1 MPIHEFQDNEIGT
14 DVVDLT
20 DVRMV
25 ESGDGAGFPSKSF
38 RVLLGGNL
46 ESDHPVE
53 AGVASLIDDT
63 HPAGAD
69 LRENFVGSERIADR

>member
-1 MPIHEFQDNEIGT
+1 MPVHQFQDNEIGA
-14 DVVDLT
+14 DIVDLT

-46 ESDHPVE
+46 ESDHAVE
-53 AGVASLIDDT
+53 PGVASLIDDT

>member
-1 MPIHEFQDNEIGT
+1 MAIHEFQDNEIRA
-14 DVVDLT
+14 DVIDLT
-20 DVRMV
+20 DIRVV
-25 ESGDGAGFPSKSF
+25 ESGNGAGFPCKSF
-38 RVLLGGNL
+38 RILLSGNL

-69 LRENFVGSERIADR
+69 LRENFVRSERIADR

>member
-1 MPIHEFQDNEIGT
+1 MPIHEFQDNVIGA

-20 DVRMV
+20 DVRVV
-25 ESGDGAGFPSKSF
+25 ESGDGAGFPSESF

-53 AGVASLIDDT
+53 AGVASLIDHT
-63 HPAGAD
+63 HPTGAD
-69 LRENFVGSERIADR
+69 LRENFVGSKRIADR

>member
-20 DVRMV
+20 DVRVV

-38 RVLLGGNL
+38 RVLLGRNL
-46 ESDHPVE
+46 ESDHPAE

-63 HPAGAD
+63 HPPSAD
-69 LRENFVGSERIADR
+69 PRENFVGSERIADR